1 MAEKLFGEM
10 PSLAQCEMLL
20 LGTVLF
26 LAIYYGQR
34 HQRHSIFWELCLF
47 AAKNVLSVMAL
58 ISCCRLQPHRGGGM
72 EAVPFNP
79 DLSGLN
85 VCYVVV
91 RDNRGPGLMAQVA
104 PSNSVL
110 ISSAIQMVPWG
121 SLPDQI

>member
-1 MAEKLFGEM
+1 MAEKVFGEM
-10 PSLAQCEMLL
+10 PSLAQYEMLL

-34 HQRHSIFWELCLF
+34 HQRLSIFWELCLF

-58 ISCCRLQPHRGGGM
+58 ISCCSLQPHKGGGM

-85 VCYVVV
+85 VCYVVA
-91 RDNRGPGLMAQVA
+91 RDNRGLALMAQVV
-104 PSNSVL
+104 PSYFVV
-110 ISSAIQMVPWG
+110 ISSAIQMAPWG

>member
-1 MAEKLFGEM
+1 MVEKMFGEM
-10 PSLAQCEMLL
+10 PSLALCEMLL

-34 HQRHSIFWELCLF
+34 HQRLSIFWEFCLF

-58 ISCCRLQPHRGGGM
+58 ISCCRLQPHRGEGM

-85 VCYVVV
+85 VCYVVA
-91 RDNRGPGLMAQVA
+91 RDNRGPGLMAQVV
-104 PSNSVL
+104 PSYSIL
-110 ISSAIQMVPWG
+110 ISSNIQMVPWG
-121 SLPDQI
+121 FLPDQI